1 MKSKDYMRPL
11 IRKVQSLLTDDLR
24 RPPYKGNPNPLA
36 GHCYVASEVLYHLFL
51 NDEWKPCFIRH
62 EGSPHWFLRNRR
74 TGRVLDVTAEQFKTP
89 VPYDKAVGKG
99 FLTKKP
105 SARAQVV
112 LDGMWESLSSIGR
125 AKAF

>member
-1 MKSKDYMRPL
+1 MNIDRL
-11 IRKVQSLLTDDLR
+11 VRDVQRQLTDDLR
-24 RPPYKGNPNPLA
+24 RPPWKGHKNALA
-36 GHCYVASEVLYHLFL
+36 GHCYIASETLAHLL
-51 NDEWKPCFIRH
+51 GPDWKPCFIRH

-89 VPYDKAVGKG
+89 VPYEKAIGKG

-112 LDGMWESLSSIGR
+112 LDGMWESLSGVGR